1 MKKLVL
7 AAAVL
12 AAVSFA
18 ACGNKEAANTDTD
31 TVVVDD
37 TAMVVAS
44 DSDSTVVAAETVT
57 ETALVADQP
66 AQ

>member
-18 ACGNKEAANTDTD
+18 ACGNKEAANADTD
-31 TVVVDD
+31 TVIAED
-37 TAMVVAS
+37 TTLVVAQ